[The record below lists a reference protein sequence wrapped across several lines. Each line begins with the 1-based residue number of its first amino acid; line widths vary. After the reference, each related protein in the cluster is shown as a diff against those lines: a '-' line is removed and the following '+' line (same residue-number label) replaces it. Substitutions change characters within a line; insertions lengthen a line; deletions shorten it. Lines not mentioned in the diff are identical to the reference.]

1 MGGAVRAAN
10 LRRRL
15 SFPTV
20 CAPHALVNTHCALPP
35 KCDARLSLSPDG
47 DFCQGLGA
55 KLSRL
60 ELILAAI
67 ILEGSECLHC
77 MCQQQ
82 VPGRGE
88 IPVRALRSSVMVAA
102 VASLLLL
109 TVAAAEAA
117 RRCRCPMRR
126 ACGCGEQSARIA
138 MPAGGLPTLA
148 PPRPPSG
155 VADKGPSVSPG
166 RPGTVYVS
174 IEVESAAANSPGK

>member
-20 CAPHALVNTHCALPP
+20 CAPHALVNTRCALPP

-60 ELILAAI
+60 ELISAAI

-88 IPVRALRSSVMVAA
+88 IPVRALRSSVIVAA
-102 VASLLLL
+102 MASLLLL
-109 TVAAAEAA
+109 TAAAEAA
-117 RRCRCPMRR
+117 RRCRCPVRR
-126 ACGCGEQSARIA
+126 ACGCAEQSARIA
-138 MPAGGLPTLA
+138 LPSGGVPTLA
-148 PPRPPSG
+148 PPRPPSRVVG
-155 VADKGPSVSPG
+155 EAPSVSPG
-166 RPGTVYVS
+166 RLGTVYVS